1 MKLEDLLRMA
11 FNDGKR
17 YGQGNTNLNFKQHF
31 ESTEYVESIKL
42 VKNCSI
48 SDVVGQSEQFFA
60 FTDWYF
66 EKDKEIAE
74 ALRSEFE
81 YWLKN
86 KGK

>member
-31 ESTEYVESIKL
+31 ESTEYFEAIKL

-48 SDVVGQSEQFFA
+48 PDVVLQSEQLVCNCQGC
-60 FTDWYF
+60 
-66 EKDKEIAE
+66 AE
-74 ALRSEFE
+74 VKKIE
-81 YWLKN
+81 YCENCYAENLSDLAN
-86 KGK
+86 